1 MIDERLIGERFR
13 ALAPELSERG
23 RRIWAASE
31 ARVLGRG
38 GIAAVARASGISEN
52 TIRKGM
58 REIDA
63 GERLEGGRVRRRGG
77 GRKPIGETDPE
88 LVVVLERLV
97 ADDCRGDPMQV
108 LLWTSKSVRRLAVEL
123 RERGHEVHFTTV
135 AHLLRSMGYSLQ
147 SNRKTLEGAQH
158 PDRDEQFRLVNERVG
173 AAIAAG
179 EPAISI
185 DTKKKELVGE
195 FKNAGREW
203 RAAGEPIKVSTHDFP
218 SQAIGKAIPYGVYD
232 IASDE
237 GFVNVGIT
245 SETAQLAVASIRAWW
260 QDLGR
265 ERYPAA
271 RALQITADC
280 GGGNGN
286 RIRLWKTELQKLA
299 DDTGLEIRVCHF
311 PPGTSKWNKIEH
323 RLFCHISQNWR
334 GRPLISYQVI
344 INSIAATTT
353 SAGLK
358 VYARLDERDYPKK
371 VEVTDAQLAA
381 VNLTADPFHPECG
394 TTRSRHPR
402 NQQLN
407 YLRFLRRESRPH
419 EPSLLRGTRDAGT
432 TQRRQPTAR
441 ARAFPSG
448 SDSCWAPPSPPL
460 GVRPARS
467 SCPPR
472 VPPNRA

>member
-1 MIDERLIGERFR
+1 VIDERLIGERFR

-63 GERLEGGRVRRRGG
+63 GERLEPGRVRKRGG
-77 GRKPIGETDPE
+77 GRKPIAESDPE
-88 LVVVLERLV
+88 LVAALERLV
-97 ADDCRGDPMQV
+97 AEDCRGDPMQV
-108 LLWTSKSVRRLAVEL
+108 LLWTSKSVRKLAGEL
-123 RERGHEVHFTTV
+123 RERGHDVHFTTV
-135 AHLLRSMGYSLQ
+135 AHLLRSLGYSLQ
-147 SNRKTLEGAQH
+147 SNRKSLEGSQH
-158 PDRDEQFRLVNERVG
+158 LDRDRQFRLINERVG

-195 FKNAGREW
+195 FANKGREW
-203 RAAGEPIKVSTHDFP
+203 RPMGDPIKVSTHDFP
-218 SQAIGKAIPYGVYD
+218 SQATGKAIPYGVYD
-232 IASDE
+232 IASNE

-245 SETAQLAVASIRAWW
+245 AETAQLAVTSIRAWW
-260 QDLGR
+260 QELGS

-286 RIRLWKTELQKLA
+286 RTRLWKTELQRLA
-299 DDTGLEIRVCHF
+299 DETGLQIRVCHF

-323 RLFCHISQNWR
+323 RLFCHISQSWR
-334 GRPLISYQVI
+334 GRPLTSYQVI

-353 SAGLK
+353 SSGLK
-358 VYARLDERDYPKK
+358 VFARLDEHDYPKK
-371 VEVTDAQLAA
+371 IEVSDAELAA
-381 VNLTADPFHPECG
+381 VNLTPDPFHPEW
-394 TTRSRHPR
+394 
-402 NQQLN
+402 N
-407 YLRFLRRESRPH
+407 Y
-419 EPSLLRGTRDAGT
+419 TI
-432 TQRRQPTAR
+432 
-441 ARAFPSG
+441 
-448 SDSCWAPPSPPL
+448 SPAKD
-460 GVRPARS
+460 PAS
-467 SCPPR
+467 
-472 VPPNRA
+472 

>member
-1 MIDERLIGERFR
+1 MIDELLIGERFR
-13 ALAPELSERG
+13 ALAPELSERA
-23 RRIWAASE
+23 RPIWAASE
-31 ARVLGRG
+31 DQLLGRG
-38 GIAAVARASGISEN
+38 GIAAVAGAGGIAEN

-58 REIDA
+58 REMSA
-63 GERLEGGRVRRRGG
+63 GERLAGGRVRRRGG

-97 ADDCRGDPMQV
+97 AEDCRGDPMQV
-108 LLWTSKSVRRLAVEL
+108 LLWTSKSVRRLAVEF

-135 AHLLRSMGYSLQ
+135 APLLRSLGYSLQ

-158 PDRDEQFRLVNERVG
+158 PDRDLQFWLINERVG

-179 EPAISI
+179 RTGDLYRYQEEGARRRVQ
-185 DTKKKELVGE
+185 ERWARV
-195 FKNAGREW
+195 AGGR
-203 RAAGEPIKVSTHDFP
+203 RADQVSTHDFP

-260 QDLGR
+260 QDLGF

-271 RALQITADC
+271 HALQITADC

-371 VEVTDAQLAA
+371 VEVSDAQLAA
-381 VNLTADPFHPECG
+381 VNLTADPFHPEW
-394 TTRSRHPR
+394 
-402 NQQLN
+402 N
-407 YLRFLRRESRPH
+407 YAIS
-419 EPSLLRGTRDAGT
+419 PSLNPAG
-432 TQRRQPTAR
+432 
-441 ARAFPSG
+441 
-448 SDSCWAPPSPPL
+448 
-460 GVRPARS
+460 
-467 SCPPR
+467 
-472 VPPNRA
+472 

>member
-1 MIDERLIGERFR
+1 VLLWRELRGVIDERLIGDRFR

-52 TIRKGM
+52 TIRKGI

-63 GERLEGGRVRRRGG
+63 GDRLEGGRVRRRGG
-77 GRKPIGETDPE
+77 GRKPIAESDPE
-88 LVVVLERLV
+88 LVTALERLV
-97 ADDCRGDPMQV
+97 AEDCRGDPMQV
-108 LLWTSKSVRRLAVEL
+108 LLWTSKSVRRLAAEL
-123 RERGHEVHFTTV
+123 REQGHEVHFTTV
-135 AHLLRSMGYSLQ
+135 AQLLASLGYSLQ

-158 PDRDEQFRLVNERVG
+158 PDRDLQFRLINERVA
-173 AAIAAG
+173 AAITDG

-185 DTKKKELVGE
+185 DTKKKELVSE

-203 RAAGEPIKVSTHDFP
+203 RPGGDPITVSTHDFP
-218 SQAIGKAIPYGVYD
+218 SHAIGKAIPYGVYD
-232 IASDE
+232 IASNE

-245 SETAQLAVASIRAWW
+245 AETAQLAVASIRAWW

-271 RALQITADC
+271 HALQITADC

-286 RIRLWKTELQKLA
+286 RIRLWKVELQKLA
-299 DDTGLEIRVCHF
+299 DQTGLTVRVCHF

-323 RLFCHISQNWR
+323 RLFCHISQTWR

-353 SAGLK
+353 TAGLK
-358 VYARLDERDYPKK
+358 VFARLDQRDYPKK
-371 VEVTDAQLAA
+371 VEVADQELAA
-381 VNLTADPFHPECG
+381 VNLTRDPFHPEW
-394 TTRSRHPR
+394 
-402 NQQLN
+402 N
-407 YLRFLRRESRPH
+407 YTIS
-419 EPSLLRGTRDAGT
+419 
-432 TQRRQPTAR
+432 
-441 ARAFPSG
+441 
-448 SDSCWAPPSPPL
+448 PSPP
-460 GVRPARS
+460 
-467 SCPPR
+467 PPDPQR
-472 VPPNRA
+472 

>member
-1 MIDERLIGERFR
+1 VIDERLIGDRFR
-13 ALAPELSERG
+13 ALAPELNERA

-52 TIRKGM
+52 TIRKGI

-63 GERLEGGRVRRRGG
+63 GERLEDGRVRRRGG
-77 GRKPIGETDPE
+77 GRKSIAESDPG
-88 LVVVLERLV
+88 VVAALERLV

-108 LLWTSKSVRRLAVEL
+108 LLWTSKSVRKLAVEL
-123 RERGHEVHFTTV
+123 REQGHDVHFTTV
-135 AHLLRSMGYSLQ
+135 AALLRSLGYSLQ
-147 SNRKTLEGAQH
+147 SPRKTLEGAQH
-158 PDRDEQFRLVNERVG
+158 PDRDLQFRLINERVG

-203 RAAGEPIKVSTHDFP
+203 HPKGQAPRVNTHDFP
-218 SQAIGKAIPYGVYD
+218 SMASGKAIPYGVYD
-232 IASDE
+232 IASNE

-245 SETAQLAVASIRAWW
+245 AETAQLAVASIRAWW
-260 QDLGR
+260 HDLGA
-265 ERYPAA
+265 ERYPTA

-286 RIRLWKTELQKLA
+286 RIRLWKIELQKLA
-299 DDTGLEIRVCHF
+299 DETGLTIGVCHF

-334 GRPLISYQVI
+334 GRSLISYQVI

-358 VYARLDERDYPKK
+358 VFARLDERDYPKK
-371 VEVTDAQLAA
+371 VEVSDKELAA
-381 VNLTADPFHPECG
+381 VNLTRDPFHPEW
-394 TTRSRHPR
+394 
-402 NQQLN
+402 N
-407 YLRFLRRESRPH
+407 Y
-419 EPSLLRGTRDAGT
+419 TIA
-432 TQRRQPTAR
+432 
-441 ARAFPSG
+441 
-448 SDSCWAPPSPPL
+448 PSPT
-460 GVRPARS
+460 
-467 SCPPR
+467 
-472 VPPNRA
+472 PNPTG

>member
-13 ALAPELSERG
+13 ALAPELNERA
-23 RRIWAASE
+23 RRFWAASE

-38 GIAAVARASGISEN
+38 GVAAVARASGISEN
-52 TIRKGM
+52 TIRKGI
-58 REIDA
+58 REIDS
-63 GERLEGGRVRRRGG
+63 GERLADGRVRRRGG
-77 GRKPIGETDPE
+77 GRKPIAEHDPS
-88 LVVVLERLV
+88 LVVALERLV
-97 ADDCRGDPMQV
+97 AEDCRGDPMQV
-108 LLWTSKSVRRLAVEL
+108 LLWTSKSVRMLAAEL
-123 RERGHEVHFTTV
+123 REQGHEAHFTTV
-135 AHLLRSMGYSLQ
+135 AALLRSLGYSLQ

-158 PDRDEQFRLVNERVG
+158 PDRDLQFRLINERVG

-185 DTKKKELVGE
+185 DTKKKELVGA

-203 RAAGEPIKVSTHDFP
+203 RGKRDPVKVSTHDFP

-232 IASDE
+232 IASNE

-245 SETAQLAVASIRAWW
+245 AETAQLAVASIRAWW

-265 ERYPAA
+265 ERYRTAH
-271 RALQITADC
+271 ALQITADC

-299 DDTGLEIRVCHF
+299 NDTGLQIRVCHF

-358 VYARLDERDYPKK
+358 VFARLDERDYPKK
-371 VEVTDAQLAA
+371 VEVSDRDLAA
-381 VNLTADPFHPECG
+381 VNLTADPFHPEW
-394 TTRSRHPR
+394 
-402 NQQLN
+402 N
-407 YLRFLRRESRPH
+407 YAIS
-419 EPSLLRGTRDAGT
+419 
-432 TQRRQPTAR
+432 
-441 ARAFPSG
+441 
-448 SDSCWAPPSPPL
+448 PSPNSV
-460 GVRPARS
+460 G
-467 SCPPR
+467 
-472 VPPNRA
+472 

>member
-1 MIDERLIGERFR
+1 VIDERLIGERFR
-13 ALAPELSERG
+13 ALAPELNERA
-23 RRIWAASE
+23 RRFWAASE

-38 GIAAVARASGISEN
+38 GVAAVARASGISEN
-52 TIRKGM
+52 TIRKGI
-58 REIDA
+58 REIDS
-63 GERLEGGRVRRRGG
+63 GERLEDGRVRRRGG
-77 GRKPIGETDPE
+77 GRKPIAENDPS
-88 LVVVLERLV
+88 LVVALERLV
-97 ADDCRGDPMQV
+97 AEDCRGDPMQV
-108 LLWTSKSVRRLAVEL
+108 LLWTSKSVRMLAAEL
-123 RERGHEVHFTTV
+123 REQGHEAHFTTV
-135 AHLLRSMGYSLQ
+135 AALLRSLGYSLQ

-158 PDRDEQFRLVNERVG
+158 PDRDLQFRLINERVG

-203 RAAGEPIKVSTHDFP
+203 RPGGDPTKVSTHDFP

-232 IASDE
+232 IASNE

-245 SETAQLAVASIRAWW
+245 AETAQLAVASIRAWW

-265 ERYPAA
+265 ERYPTAH
-271 RALQITADC
+271 ALQITADC

-286 RIRLWKTELQKLA
+286 RLRLWKTELQKLA
-299 DDTGLEIRVCHF
+299 NDTGLQIRVCHF

-358 VYARLDERDYPKK
+358 VFARLDDRDYPEK
-371 VEVTDAQLAA
+371 VEVSDRDLAA
-381 VNLTADPFHPECG
+381 VNLTADPFHPEW
-394 TTRSRHPR
+394 
-402 NQQLN
+402 N
-407 YLRFLRRESRPH
+407 YAIS
-419 EPSLLRGTRDAGT
+419 
-432 TQRRQPTAR
+432 
-441 ARAFPSG
+441 
-448 SDSCWAPPSPPL
+448 PSPNSA
-460 GVRPARS
+460 G
-467 SCPPR
+467 
-472 VPPNRA
+472 